1 MFQNSRNCWACEELF
16 FFERIIMREKLN
28 TLILIFTRFATSIF
42 LIDSIVLLAVKGRE
56 AKLLAT
62 DILVILALALVC
74 ALLYLILLNDKNV
87 SKTKMFLLQLLYFI
101 IIDGLVLL
109 VGNFLCWFSF
119 HYIKSFF
126 AFEGVIILVIFIT
139 VFYSYR
145 CDSITAKK
153 MNKKLQKLDENNN

>member
-1 MFQNSRNCWACEELF
+1 
-16 FFERIIMREKLN
+16 MREKLN

-42 LIDSIVLLAVKGRE
+42 LIDSIVLLVVKGRT
-56 AKLLAT
+56 AKLMAT

-74 ALLYLILLNDKNV
+74 AILYIVLLSDRNV
-87 SKTKMFLLQLLYFI
+87 SKTKMFLLQLLYFV

-119 HYIKSFF
+119 SYIKSFL
-126 AFEGVIILVIFIT
+126 AFEGVIAAVIVIT
-139 VFYSYR
+139 IFYSYR

-153 MNKKLQKLDENNN
+153 MNEKLQTLEENLK

>member
-1 MFQNSRNCWACEELF
+1 M
-16 FFERIIMREKLN
+16 MREKLN

-42 LIDSIVLLAVKGRE
+42 LIDSIVLLVVKGRT
-56 AKLLAT
+56 AKLMAT

-74 ALLYLILLNDKNV
+74 AILYIVLLSDRNV
-87 SKTKMFLLQLLYFI
+87 SKTKMFLLQLLYFV

-119 HYIKSFF
+119 SYIKSFL
-126 AFEGVIILVIFIT
+126 AFEGVIAAVIVIT
-139 VFYSYR
+139 IFYSYR

-153 MNKKLQKLDENNN
+153 MNEKLQTLEENLK